1 MGMPVYNNYTPPP
14 PEQPN
19 PFHFSAT
26 LPAGTQGDH
35 VPLFKVIVGAALDTP
50 ARPFQYAVLV
60 EAMFAGAGEDPE
72 RLLTAFGCADG
83 EVSRI
88 AGYHT
93 RREMT
98 SAHWD
103 GTGLV
108 VSIVRP
114 DSLGRT
120 YTGFLTSER
129 LTHGTTIAMLA

>member
-1 MGMPVYNNYTPPP
+1 MGVYNSYVPPP

-19 PFHFSAT
+19 PIPFSAT
-26 LPAGTQGDH
+26 LPAGTQGEH
-35 VPLFKVIVGAALDTP
+35 VPLFKVIVGAARDLAP
-50 ARPFQYAVLV
+50 RPFQYAVMV
-60 EAMFAGAGEDPE
+60 EAMFAGDGEDPE
-72 RLLTAFGCADG
+72 RLTTAFGCVGTD
-83 EVSRI
+83 VSRI

-98 SAHWD
+98 AAHWD

-114 DSLGRT
+114 DGLART